1 MQAWRRRMNAAL
13 GAARAAA
20 ASGNN
25 AAAAAYYNA
34 ANNTAVARG
43 NTRTIAAVQR
53 QNPVMSIPF
62 TPPDLT
68 SPPSGG
74 TPDPGAGGGNSGT
87 GFDYGAWRAE
97 QDRIE
102 AAQREQQ
109 RINQALA
116 AAKGFFETY
125 GMMGLW
131 NGVEALVR
139 AGYNDADTISGILSR
154 DSKYQD
160 EYFKRFPATKVVRDL
175 NKKRLADGMPPMAEP
190 SPASYV
196 ALEEG
201 YRTALVGLP
210 KGLWGTSDDITE
222 WIVNEVSPDEV
233 ASRVTT
239 AKNYIYYSANN
250 SIKSELRSIYGMT
263 DEEMAAYVLD
273 ADRALDFIE
282 REYQTRLRQA
292 TVGGAATDAGIDVT
306 DSMRNALAGN
316 EVYGQSYG
324 NTLAGFQQVA
334 EIADTY
340 NELGQISRMDTS
352 TDELVSDQFGLQGAA
367 DVANKKRKLASQERA
382 RFSGTSAIT
391 QYSLSPRAIGSQ

>member
-1 MQAWRRRMNAAL
+1 MRQ
-13 GAARAAA
+13 
-20 ASGNN
+20 SQSDGNN

-34 ANNTAVARG
+34 ALNTASARG
-43 NTRTIAAVQR
+43 GSQTVAAVQR
-53 QNPVMSIPF
+53 QNPLMSVPY
-62 TPPDLT
+62 TPPSISST
-68 SPPSGG
+68 APS
-74 TPDPGAGGGNSGT
+74 DGGGNT
-87 GFDYGAWRAE
+87 GGGNTGGGNTFDYGSWRAE

-160 EYFKRFPATKVVRDL
+160 EYFKRFPAVKVIRDI
-175 NKKRLADGMPPMAEP
+175 NKKRMADGMPPMAEP

-210 KGLWGTSDDITE
+210 KGLWGKSEDITE

-250 SIKSELRSIYGMT
+250 SIKTELRSIYGMT

-292 TVGGAATDAGIDVT
+292 TVGGAAADSGINIS
-306 DSMRNALAGN
+306 DSMRDALAGN

-324 NTLAGFQQVA
+324 NTLAGFNQVA

-340 NELGQISRMDTS
+340 EDLGRISRMDTS
-352 TDELVSDQFGLQGAA
+352 TDELVSDQFGLEGAA
-367 DVANKKRKLASQERA
+367 DVATKKRRLASQERA
-382 RFSGTSAIT
+382 RFTGTSAIT